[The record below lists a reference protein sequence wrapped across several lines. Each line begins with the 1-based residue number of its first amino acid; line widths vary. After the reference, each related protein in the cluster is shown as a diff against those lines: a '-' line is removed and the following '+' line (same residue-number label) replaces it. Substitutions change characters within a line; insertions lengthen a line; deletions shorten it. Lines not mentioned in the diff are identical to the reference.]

1 MTTVNFF
8 NQISGEAVDHLTWDF
23 GDGTTS
29 SSTDAT
35 VAHTY
40 STSGDYTVSLDAYSV
55 SAQHGTQ
62 VKIVSLA
69 SAPAIITGDFTWA
82 MGGID
87 SSYAAFIG
95 SPVSTS
101 TGNSVSFTNQST
113 GTLPGPMG
121 TTYLWDFG
129 DGTTSTSANP
139 SHTYLN
145 PSGPTLYF
153 SVFLTAYYSDSTDKA
168 TRSSYIAV
176 SSVAPE

>member
-1 MTTVNFF
+1 MTTVNFY

-35 VAHTY
+35 VAHAY
-40 STSGDYTVSLDAYSV
+40 STSGDYTVSLDASSI
-55 SAQHGTQ
+55 SAQHDTQ
-62 VKIVSLA
+62 VKIVSLS
-69 SAPAIITGDFTWA
+69 SAPVTITGDFTWA
-82 MGGID
+82 MGAVDG
-87 SSYAAFIG
+87 SYAAFIG
-95 SPVSTS
+95 SPVSIA

-113 GTLPGPMG
+113 GTLPG
-121 TTYLWDFG
+121 TTYSWNFG

-153 SVFLTAYYSDSTDKA
+153 SVSLTAFYSDSTDKA

-176 SSVAPE
+176 SSAPPV